1 MPGHRVIGRLDE
13 FVRKT
18 AVGDPRQG
26 CQNRKRSPARVG
38 VVGDEGP
45 SLLERGRPLATWS
58 RETVMLDC
66 TPASSAPLFEK
77 ETSASPWYE
86 SSVSEND
93 ASQM

>member
-1 MPGHRVIGRLDE
+1 MPVVASSADSTSSL
-13 FVRKT
+13 KT
-18 AVGDPRQG
+18 AFGDPRRG
-26 CQNRKRSPARVG
+26 RQNRERSPARVG

-45 SLLERGRPLATWS
+45 PLLERGRPLATRS

-66 TPASSAPLFEK
+66 TPASSAPLFREGD
-77 ETSASPWYE
+77 ERISWYE